1 MAGNEARKRTE
12 ELKAYAKS
20 VGVDLIGIAGIGR
33 FDGVAPE
40 HHPSSIFPEAKSVI
54 VLGKRIVRGALR
66 GVEEGTQIANYRMY
80 GYSWLENRFL
90 AVLTFKVAEYL
101 EHDGWE
107 AIPIAN
113 LPPQIPA
120 MGVPVAEGKPAPN
133 VMVDVDAAAVRAGL
147 GEIGYL
153 NVFLSPQFGPRQR
166 LQAIITDAELLED
179 PLFSGEICDRS
190 KELASLCPL
199 QAIDASKEQ
208 VVDICGKKMKVAT
221 INYKRCRGCQNGAAP
236 NRHHPAG
243 LPDRIAAVCMRS
255 DLERLEKQG
264 RLANKFN
271 APFRKREAWT
281 VLTPLHVLDAGP
293 DAD

>member
-281 VLTPLHVLDAGP
+281 VLTPLRVQ